1 MGKSSTVKPVQCFL
15 CKGRQLQGTCEWFA
29 DPGWTPEG
37 GLFEPSW
44 LSGSGSRWP
53 TWQIWLEGW
62 CFPWNP
68 RGCSRKPPSESV
80 SSRSWRS
87 WHWDGLCSN
96 IWPIESPGLQPTG
109 FFLRKK
115 WARERWNNKNSPV
128 PGDPDNCGML
138 CCRIASLIWNQT
150 YGCNCQENQK
160 YHNNRFYPLMLGRIN
175 SIQNSIFCDFYSNL
189 YFVTFSLSGF
199 SIPILSTPMN
209 SYP

>member
-37 GLFEPSW
+37 GLFELSW

-96 IWPIESPGLQPTG
+96 TWPIESPGLQPTG

-115 WARERWNNKNSPV
+115 WARVEKQKLTRPRRPRQLWNVVLSNSFIDLKP
-128 PGDPDNCGML
+128 
-138 CCRIASLIWNQT
+138 
-150 YGCNCQENQK
+150 
-160 YHNNRFYPLMLGRIN
+160 
-175 SIQNSIFCDFYSNL
+175 NL
-189 YFVTFSLSGF
+189 WVQLSGEPKI
-199 SIPILSTPMN
+199 S
-209 SYP
+209 